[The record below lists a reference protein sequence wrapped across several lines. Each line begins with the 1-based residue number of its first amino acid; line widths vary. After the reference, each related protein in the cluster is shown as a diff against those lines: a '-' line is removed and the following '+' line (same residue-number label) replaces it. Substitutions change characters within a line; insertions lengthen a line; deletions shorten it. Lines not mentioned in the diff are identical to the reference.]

1 MNFLSHFFIDC
12 NNPSAYF
19 KLGLIMPDLVSGYNQ
34 KMRKR
39 VALYFPELAEHHAI
53 SQGIAKHQ
61 LTDKM
66 FHSLPEFELLQ
77 ANLKSELKS
86 LQLLEVLPR
95 SWFLAHI
102 AVEMMIDRTLL
113 KLYPHLCVEFYKTLA
128 AVSQPVVEK
137 YFAETGCNHLSSDF
151 FGNFKTFTERRF
163 LQYYPRDDHFTEAL
177 LGAWYRATGNRV
189 DADVRQK
196 TQEALLKFERQN
208 ANLLQDT
215 PQIMVQLLKTA
226 T

>member
-1 MNFLSHFFIDC
+1 MNFLSHYFIDC
-12 NNPSAYF
+12 DNPSAYF
-19 KLGLIMPDLVSGYNQ
+19 KFGLIMPDLTKGFNQ
-34 KMRKR
+34 LMRKK
-39 VALYFPELAEHHAI
+39 VASYHPELGEHFAI
-53 SQGIAKHQ
+53 SQGISKHQ
-61 LTDKM
+61 LTDKI

-86 LQLLEVLPR
+86 LQLLEALPR

-113 KLYPHLCVEFYKTLA
+113 KLYPHLCVEFYETLA
-128 AVSQPVVEK
+128 IVSQPAVEK
-137 YFAETGCNHLSSDF
+137 YFAETGCNHLYGDF

-177 LGAWYRATGNRV
+177 LGAWYRATGNKV
-189 DADVRQK
+189 NADVRLK
-196 TQEALLKFERQN
+196 TQEALLEFEHQN
-208 ANLLQDT
+208 ANLLQDM
-215 PQIMVQLLKTA
+215 PQIVIQLLKTA